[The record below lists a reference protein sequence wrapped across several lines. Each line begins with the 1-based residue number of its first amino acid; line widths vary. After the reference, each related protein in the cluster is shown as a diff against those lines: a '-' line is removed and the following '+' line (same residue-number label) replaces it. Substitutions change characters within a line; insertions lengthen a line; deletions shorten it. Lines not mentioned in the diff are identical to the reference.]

1 MAQYST
7 PTKSNL
13 INARNSL
20 KMATQGYD
28 MLDLKRKLLMREL
41 SKQADKEKIIEKKL
55 RDTMAAAENAL
66 RESNVRM
73 GLDRVA
79 ALAASIPEVQD
90 IDIKFYSVMGVEIP
104 VIREQSEPA
113 RKPYMSLYKTNL
125 SLDEAAFYFNKVRK
139 LCLQYAEVHSA
150 VERLNRNIRKTQTRA
165 NALKNIM
172 IPRYT
177 RIIAEVSDAIEEKER
192 GEFSRLKAIKKFV
205 EKK

>member
-41 SKQADKEKIIEKKL
+41 SKQADKEKIIEKRL
-55 RDTMAAAENAL
+55 QDTMAAAENAL

-150 VERLNRNIRKTQTRA
+150 AERLNRNIHKTQTRA

-205 EKK
+205 EKE

>member
-1 MAQYST
+1 MAKYST

-41 SKQADKEKIIEKKL
+41 AKQADQEKKIQKEL
-55 RDTMAAAENAL
+55 RDTLAAAEAAL

-79 ALAASIPEVQD
+79 ALAASIPEVHD

-104 VIREQSEPA
+104 VVRRNSRQE
-113 RKPYMSLYKTNL
+113 RKPHMSLYKTNL
-125 SLDEAAFYFNKVRK
+125 SLDEAAFYFCKVRD
-139 LCLQYAEVHSA
+139 LCLRYAEVHSA
-150 VERLNRNIRKTQTRA
+150 AERLNRDIHKTQTRA

-192 GEFSRLKAIKKFV
+192 GEFSRLKVIKRIV
-205 EKK
+205 ENK